1 MVYVLV
7 AAGGERATCLSDCS
21 NIRDVFL
28 RCIPRKATAH
38 ALPSTVGAE
47 RTTTERVERL
57 EQHPPQTFFSE
68 SKFRIS
74 YQMLRRVQVH
84 KPLAPCRGQRAHR
97 PPCSLW

>member
-38 ALPSTVGAE
+38 AQPTARASIDCW
-47 RTTTERVERL
+47 R
-57 EQHPPQTFFSE
+57 
-68 SKFRIS
+68 
-74 YQMLRRVQVH
+74 
-84 KPLAPCRGQRAHR
+84 RAHDDVAR
-97 PPCSLW
+97 GEAGAASPTNFFF